1 MSSPSSSPLS
11 PLLSSILTSKGKKE
25 KKTRKKSLFTNVKW
39 GTFSAQFKDYN
50 TKHKT
55 GKKKSLK
62 SFANY
67 VLKHPSRFHSK
78 SVKRARFYNNLIK
91 PSKK

>member
-1 MSSPSSSPLS
+1 MSSPLS
-11 PLLSSILTSKGKKE
+11 PTLTNKGR
-25 KKTRKKSLFTNVKW
+25 KTRRKSVFTNVKW
-39 GTFSAQFKDYN
+39 GTFSSQFKDYN
-50 TKHKT
+50 AKHKT
-55 GKKKSLK
+55 VKTKSLK

-78 SVKRARFYNNLIK
+78 SVKRARFYTNLIK